1 MLVQLLHYQE
11 GTALLNISQTE
22 ILTLSIALLPMLIS
36 LAAASLYKLLYPHE
50 PKRSLSRHAAET
62 PDMVLGMGFVA
73 GVGTL
78 FLSIFALT
86 SLHAMNTAQM
96 IENTTSTSESNP
108 MTITGFVVA
117 FLSGVFVMNGSIQVG
132 YWMTKFFVKEFGND
146 SMDSVEETETTVD
159 SPETSKNN
167 DNAETLHEWIKKVYT
182 EQETTQSDNSVEP
195 DNSIP
200 ADERESFDI
209 NDSDDQT
216 KDNS

>member
-1 MLVQLLHYQE
+1 MLVQLLQYQE

-36 LAAASLYKLLYPHE
+36 LAAASLYKILYPHE
-50 PKRSLSRHAAET
+50 PKRSLSRHASEIPA
-62 PDMVLGMGFVA
+62 MVLGLGFVA
-73 GVGTL
+73 GIGTL
-78 FLSIFALT
+78 FLSIFALI

-96 IENTTSTSESNP
+96 IQNATSTSESNS

-117 FLSGVFVMNGSIQVG
+117 FLSGVFIMNGSIQVG
-132 YWMTKFFVKEFGND
+132 YWMIKFSAKKFGSNLVD
-146 SMDSVEETETTVD
+146 PIEETETTVD
-159 SPETSKNN
+159 SPEASKNN
-167 DNAETLHEWIKKVYT
+167 ENAETLHEWIKKAYT
-182 EQETTQSDNSVEP
+182 EQETAQSDNSVEL